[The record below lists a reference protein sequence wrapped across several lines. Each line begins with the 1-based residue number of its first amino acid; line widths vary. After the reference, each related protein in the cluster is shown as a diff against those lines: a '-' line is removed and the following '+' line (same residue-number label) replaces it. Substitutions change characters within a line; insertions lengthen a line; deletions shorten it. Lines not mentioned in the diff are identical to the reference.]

1 MYCYFSPS
9 FYLGLNAC
17 PQGSFFL
24 RYSSSLWEVCWA
36 CSICLSN
43 SAPHPSLLC
52 SVSLEA
58 ELYGVHWSFP
68 LPTSFGLSLSNGS
81 SRRRLKRRRRETFI
95 LAVLSGGIIA
105 DWLHP
110 WAKFR
115 APFRPSALHLT
126 VLWEVKTHPVV
137 ANHIGYCTTICFTFP
152 KPYLYLW
159 RYSVQIWVCIPF
171 LTGF

>member
-1 MYCYFSPS
+1 MPV
-9 FYLGLNAC
+9 LRV
-17 PQGSFFL
+17 PFFL
-24 RYSSSLWEVCWA
+24 DIAPVFGKCAGHVPFASL
-36 CSICLSN
+36 ILL
-43 SAPHPSLLC
+43 PTLLC
-52 SVSLEA
+52 SALCPWRPSYMESIDHFLC
-58 ELYGVHWSFP
+58 P
-68 LPTSFGLSLSNGS
+68 LAFGLSLSNGS
-81 SRRRLKRRRRETFI
+81 SRRRLKRRRRRETFI

-110 WAKFR
+110 WVKSR

-137 ANHIGYCTTICFTFP
+137 ANHIGYCTTVCFTFP

-171 LTGF
+171 LTRF